1 MIRIGHGYDSHRF
14 QAGREL
20 ILGGL
25 RIDHTSGLAGHSDAD
40 AVLHALTDAMLG
52 SIAAGDIGQLFPPGD
67 PQWKDA
73 DSAIFLT
80 EARDRLR
87 KRNARLVNCDI
98 TVIAEQPRLGPHI
111 PEMRQR
117 IARLL
122 ELPVDRV
129 SIKAKTSESMGALG
143 RCEGLAA
150 WAAVLV
156 ETD

>member
-20 ILGGL
+20 TLGGV
-25 RIDHTSGLAGHSDAD
+25 RIEHTSGLAGHSDAD
-40 AVLHALTDAMLG
+40 AVLHALTDALLG

-67 PQWKDA
+67 RQWKDA

-80 EARDRLR
+80 EARNRLQQQD
-87 KRNARLVNCDI
+87 AQVVNCDI
-98 TVIAEQPRLGPHI
+98 TVITEQPRLAPHV
-111 PEMRQR
+111 PAMRRR
-117 IARLL
+117 IAELL
-122 ELPVDRV
+122 DLPIDRV

-143 RCEGLAA
+143 RGEGLAA

-156 ETD
+156 QTD